1 MVEEMSGSKRF
12 IVLEIQ
18 DQAGVIKQLVEH
30 LALTAPQ
37 LGLKTI
43 TQREATNIL
52 YFVVRDELDAL
63 LEHKLGDPANAEM
76 VMSILWGIPKNKLT
90 KAHTDM
96 FREIKGHSLFQGAV
110 YEIGLQI
117 NRYVTVGSWTDWNA
131 VKVGTLIA
139 LHEGEDHRITE
150 YHKEAKALSTDDEAV
165 VTVNCC
171 NPINYLYNQFK
182 LRYGGNMAAL
192 MAHVQNPMVE
202 IDPFWRKVISDFF
215 ADPSEFIS
223 GIFCDTLIK
232 VNPQIELAQTAAP
245 RMSGILLKMLNIHDL
260 EKFQSDVVSKLI
272 IAFGLGWLGSSIKK
286 DESYTLE
293 YYRGTNILAIFKKQ
307 FTSLT
312 EKYEEDLLRAFIRND
327 YLPDKE
333 RVIAERLY
341 IERPQQVLNLSQ

>member
-1 MVEEMSGSKRF
+1 MVDEMSGSKRF
-12 IVLEIQ
+12 VVLEVQ
-18 DQAGVIKQLVEH
+18 DQAAVIKQLVEYM
-30 LALTAPQ
+30 ALSAPQ

-43 TQREATNIL
+43 THREATNIL
-52 YFVVRDELDAL
+52 YFIVRDELDAL
-63 LEHKLGDPANAEM
+63 LAHKLGDVANAEM
-76 VMSILWGIPKNKLT
+76 LMAILWGIPRNKLT
-90 KAHTDM
+90 KAHADM
-96 FREIKGHSLFQGAV
+96 FRELKQHSLFQGAL
-110 YEIGLQI
+110 YEINLQI
-117 NRYVTVGSWTDWNA
+117 KRYIEADSWTDWNV
-131 VKVGTLIA
+131 VKVGSLIA

-150 YHKEAKALSTDDEAV
+150 YHKEAKALNVDDEAV

-182 LRYGGNMAAL
+182 VRYGANMQNL
-192 MAHVQNPMVE
+192 MAHIQNPMVE
-202 IDPFWRKVISDFF
+202 MDPFWRRIISDFF

-223 GIFCDTLIK
+223 SIFVDTMIK
-232 VNPQIELAQTAAP
+232 VNPQIELATTAAP
-245 RMSGILLKMLNIHDL
+245 RLNHIILKMLNIHDL
-260 EKFQSDVVSKLI
+260 EKFQTDVVSKLI

-327 YLPDKE
+327 FLPEKE

-341 IERPQQVLNLSQ
+341 IDRPQQVLNLSQ